1 MRRPL
6 LIMIST
12 TFITWIGARIT
23 AVALPLVALAE
34 TGEAWTTGLVGGM
47 AGLPLITVGWW
58 GRAIR
63 DKLTS
68 GRALG
73 LLMLMQ
79 AAGLA
84 IVPAAAAMDML
95 GVVALCASGLI
106 TGVATAL
113 LGPAQRALVSDFAD
127 AGSELGETSSPATW
141 LAWQDLAHR
150 VSMVFAPPAGAWLVV
165 AWGSQPLLWFETLFI
180 GAAAMAMFAVGVSP
194 RLAVATTVD
203 NSDATQPA
211 SPSAIAVLRARPDV
225 AVGILMAG
233 VGGITWFAFS
243 LGLALLGVDY
253 DMPGALIAAGMA
265 GYGAASVVT
274 AFLVP
279 LVIDRLPPIPTM
291 ATSWVILGLS
301 YVALPY
307 AAPDLFGIAA
317 VAGLGGLAMPWGI
330 ASLNAL
336 ISKRT
341 AGADRRAAFTAQ
353 IVLHSGGGSLGLL
366 VGGAIIGWAGA
377 GPVLIAAGVLQV
389 AAALVGQSVA
399 GRAMR
404 SG

>member
-6 LIMIST
+6 LVMIGT

-34 TGEAWTTGLVGGM
+34 TGEAWTTGLPGGM
-47 AGLPLITVGWW
+47 AGLPLMSVGWW
-58 GRAIR
+58 GRGIR

-68 GRALG
+68 GPALG
-73 LLMLMQ
+73 LLMLIQ

-84 IVPAAAAMDML
+84 IVPAAAWLGTL

-127 AGSELGETSSPATW
+127 AGSEAGETASPATW

-165 AWGSQPLLWFETLFI
+165 AWGSQPLLWFESAFI
-180 GAAAMAMFAVGVSP
+180 AAAALAMFAVGVSP
-194 RLAVATTVD
+194 RSAT
-203 NSDATQPA
+203 ATPDGTLGPVRPA
-211 SPSAIAVLRARPDV
+211 APSTIAVLRARPDV
-225 AVGILMAG
+225 AAGILMAG

-253 DMPGALIAAGMA
+253 AMPGALIAAGMA

-291 ATSWVILGLS
+291 TASWVVLGLS
-301 YVALPY
+301 FMALPF

-330 ASLNAL
+330 AALNAL
-336 ISKRT
+336 ISRRT

-366 VGGAIIGWAGA
+366 IGGGIIGWAGA
-377 GPVLIAAGVLQV
+377 GPVLLAAGTLQV
-389 AAALVGQSVA
+389 LAALIGLSVA
-399 GRAMR
+399 ARVKR
-404 SG
+404 Y